1 LDEKTD
7 DMIISVSRE
16 KIAHQIIQLKQDKSK
31 LEALLSQKGGSI
43 SQANNPYI
51 DVNPK
56 SNKRNSSQSL
66 QST

>member
-31 LEALLSQKGGSI
+31 LEALLSQKGGSS